1 MVESDHATRILASD
15 WLRVITRPGYWPLI
29 GLIICGVMD
38 GNLSLRIGGV
48 YLRNNQLTKL
58 DREMFAGLR
67 FADTIDVSGNMI
79 GVVETEVFKE
89 LYLVSINM
97 SYNQIERI
105 PAATFIQCDNITLGA
120 VHKSFLCLIRRLM
133 HFI

>member
-1 MVESDHATRILASD
+1 MALVEYFLQLKANVTFPAVFAGISCA
-15 WLRVITRPGYWPLI
+15 
-29 GLIICGVMD
+29 ICGVMMD
-38 GNLSLRIGGV
+38 GNLALRIGGI
-48 YLRNNQLTKL
+48 YLRNNLLTEL
-58 DREMFAGLR
+58 DREMFAGMR

-79 GVVETEVFKE
+79 SEVEGEVFKE
-89 LYLVSINM
+89 LYLASVNM

>member
-1 MVESDHATRILASD
+1 
-15 WLRVITRPGYWPLI
+15 
-29 GLIICGVMD
+29 
-38 GNLSLRIGGV
+38 
-48 YLRNNQLTKL
+48 
-58 DREMFAGLR
+58 MFDGLR
-67 FADTIDVSGNMI
+67 FADSIDVSSNQI
-79 GVVETEVFKE
+79 TTVEKNAFKE
-89 LYLVSINM
+89 LYLASINM

>member
-1 MVESDHATRILASD
+1 MI
-15 WLRVITRPGYWPLI
+15 
-29 GLIICGVMD
+29 D
-38 GNLSLRIGGV
+38 GNLALRIGGI
-48 YLRNNQLTKL
+48 YLRNNLLTKL
-58 DREMFAGLR
+58 DREMFAGMR

-79 GVVETEVFKE
+79 GQVEGEVFKE
-89 LYLVSINM
+89 LYLATVNM

>member
-1 MVESDHATRILASD
+1 ME
-15 WLRVITRPGYWPLI
+15 
-29 GLIICGVMD
+29 
-38 GNLSLRIGGV
+38 GNLALRIGGV

-105 PAATFIQCDNITLGA
+105 PAATFIQFDNITLGA

>member
-1 MVESDHATRILASD
+1 MALVEYFLQLKVNVTFPPVFAGISCA
-15 WLRVITRPGYWPLI
+15 
-29 GLIICGVMD
+29 ICGVMMD
-38 GNLSLRIGGV
+38 GNLALRIGGI
-48 YLRNNQLTKL
+48 YLRNNLLTEL
-58 DREMFAGLR
+58 DREMFAGMR

-79 GVVETEVFKE
+79 SEVEGEVFKE
-89 LYLVSINM
+89 LYLASVNM